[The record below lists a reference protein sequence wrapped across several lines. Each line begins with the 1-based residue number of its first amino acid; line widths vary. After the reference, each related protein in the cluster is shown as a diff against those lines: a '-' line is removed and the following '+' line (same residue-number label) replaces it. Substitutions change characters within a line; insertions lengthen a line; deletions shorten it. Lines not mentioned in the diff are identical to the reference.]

1 MSEDKIKLKY
11 KINNIPSDYNK
22 INIPSQSEQNSVQ
35 IVQNSIN
42 IDINN
47 IQNIHLPYGTYK
59 IFLYNSKGDPLFLIG
74 PDYSYFISM
83 LIMNLIYTSF
93 FTYLYITITNFYI
106 ALIGVI
112 LNIIQLLS
120 FVLACIKNPGLP
132 KKELQNEIL
141 LSKDPDK
148 YVRCRSCSFIIDKS
162 KNFYHCDIC
171 KCCCEGY
178 DHHCP
183 WTSKCVGKGNI
194 FYFNAMLVM
203 VSIIFIYVI
212 FAFVFTKPKKGKK
225 LL

>member
-1 MSEDKIKLKY
+1 MSEDRIITKY

-22 INIPSQSEQNSVQ
+22 INLPSQPEQNSVQ
-35 IVQNSIN
+35 IVQNSTN

-47 IQNIHLPYGTYK
+47 AQNIDLPYGNYK

-83 LIMNLIYTSF
+83 LIMNLIYISF
-93 FTYLYITITNFYI
+93 FNYLFFTITNFYI
-106 ALIGVI
+106 GLIGVI
-112 LNIIQLLS
+112 LNIFQLFS

-132 KKELQNEIL
+132 KKELQNEAL

-148 YVRCRSCSFIIDKS
+148 YVRCRFCSFIIDKS
-162 KNFYHCDIC
+162 KNYYHCDIC
-171 KCCCEGY
+171 KCCCEEY

-194 FYFNAMLVM
+194 FYFNGMLVM
-203 VSIIFIYVI
+203 VSIIFVYVI

-225 LL
+225 L